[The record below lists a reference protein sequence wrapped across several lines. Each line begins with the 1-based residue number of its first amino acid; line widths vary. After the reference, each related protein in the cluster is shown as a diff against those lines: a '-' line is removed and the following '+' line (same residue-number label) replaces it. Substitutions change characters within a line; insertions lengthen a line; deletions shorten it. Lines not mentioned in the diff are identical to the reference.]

1 MSFDWSEY
9 LTLAQELTSAAVTS
23 PIQEAHLRA
32 AISRA
37 YYAAFCKA
45 RNFLLAKDG
54 YLTPRGMNAH
64 WDVVDKFERSSDMG
78 RRKVGTLLRSLK
90 GIRNLVDYKET
101 FPGNQLGR
109 TQGVLL
115 EAEQIIRL
123 LQTI

>member
-9 LTLAQELTSAAVTS
+9 LTLAQELTSASTSS
-23 PIQEAHLRA
+23 PIQKAHLRA

-45 RNFLLAKDG
+45 RNYLLNKDG
-54 YLTPRGMNAH
+54 YVTPRNTNAH
-64 WDVVDKFERSSDMG
+64 QDIITKFEGSGDMG
-78 RRKVGTLLRSLK
+78 RRKVGTLLRSLRVL
-90 GIRNLVDYKET
+90 RNIVDYEEI
-101 FPGNQLGR
+101 FSGNQLGR

-115 EAEQIIRL
+115 NAGQVIRL

>member
-9 LTLAQELTSAAVTS
+9 LTLAQELTGASISS

-45 RNFLLAKDG
+45 RNYLLNKDG
-54 YLTPRGMNAH
+54 YSTPRWVNAH
-64 WDVVDKFERSSDMG
+64 QDVIMKFERSGDIG
-78 RRKVGTLLRSLK
+78 RRKVGTLLRSLRAL
-90 GIRNLVDYKET
+90 RNLVDYEEK

-109 TQGVLL
+109 TQGALSQ
-115 EAEQIIRL
+115 AEQVIRL

>member
-9 LTLAQELTSAAVTS
+9 LTLAQELTSASISS

-45 RNFLLAKDG
+45 RNYLHNKDG
-54 YLTPRGMNAH
+54 YLTPRGTNAH
-64 WDVVDKFERSSDMG
+64 LDVIMKFERSSNMG
-78 RRKVGTLLRSLK
+78 RRKVGALLRSLR
-90 GIRNLVDYKET
+90 GIRNLVDYEEI

-109 TQGVLL
+109 TQGALSESERV
-115 EAEQIIRL
+115 IRL